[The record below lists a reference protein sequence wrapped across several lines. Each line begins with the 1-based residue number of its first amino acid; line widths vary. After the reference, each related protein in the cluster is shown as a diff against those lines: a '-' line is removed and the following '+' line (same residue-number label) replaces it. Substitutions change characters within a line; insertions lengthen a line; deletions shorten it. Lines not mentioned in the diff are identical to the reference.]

1 MWSLKAIIKVSPLLM
16 SLFVPSAQAENWAAI
31 GVSAASNQ
39 TLYVDKDN
47 IERGEGFARFW
58 LKIGIEKK
66 LLSLNTYI
74 DSIEQVVLNCEE
86 RTFAVTKSLGV
97 RSNGE
102 RVSLKEVDPA
112 SWSFAKVV
120 DTSPISNHW
129 SQFCSEK
136 VASVKPSQSTVAPL
150 NTPPA
155 APNSQDFSTGSG
167 FFVTP
172 DGYFVTN
179 YHVIAGAET
188 IALVDVN
195 SKWHMATVVRVDKAN
210 DIAVLKAEGKF
221 KAIPV
226 ASSRVA
232 KRGQSVITVGYPH
245 TNIQGL
251 EPKVTGG
258 IINSLTGINNDARTF
273 QISVPLQ
280 SGNSGGP
287 LVTLDGNVI
296 GVVAMKLSALAV
308 LEETGDLPQNVNYA
322 VKSNYLIEVLIAIP
336 GMERKLLPISIRPFK
351 DVAELTAV
359 VEEATALVV
368 STGGAKE

>member
-1 MWSLKAIIKVSPLLM
+1 MWGLKAIIKASPLLM

-31 GVSAASNQ
+31 GVWAANNQ
-39 TLYVDKDN
+39 TVYVDKDS
-47 IERGEGFARFW
+47 IERTGGFASFW
-58 LKIGIEKK
+58 IKVGIEK
-66 LLSLNTYI
+66 NNAYT
-74 DSIEQVVLNCEE
+74 DSIDQFVLNCKE
-86 RTFAVTKSLGV
+86 RTYAVTKSLGV

-112 SWSFAKVV
+112 SWSFKKVV
-120 DTSPISNHW
+120 DTTVISNHW

-136 VASVKPSQSTVAPL
+136 VASVQPSPSTVAPL
-150 NTPPA
+150 KTPPT
-155 APNSQDFSTGSG
+155 APNSPEYSTGSG

-195 SKWHMATVVRVDKAN
+195 SKWHTATVVRVDKAN
-210 DIAVLKAEGKF
+210 DIAVLKADGKF

-226 ASSRVA
+226 VTSRTA
-232 KRGQSVITVGYPH
+232 KRGQPVITVGYPH
-245 TNIQGL
+245 ADIQGL

-258 IINSLTGINNDARTF
+258 IINSLTGLNNDARMF

-287 LVTLDGNVI
+287 LVTMDGNVI
-296 GVVAMKLSALAV
+296 GVVAMKLSAMVV
-308 LEETGDLPQNVNYA
+308 LKETGDLPQNVNYA
-322 VKSNYLIEVLIAIP
+322 IKSNYLTEVLIGIP
-336 GMERKLLPISIRPFK
+336 GVERKLLPPSIRPYR
-351 DVAELTAV
+351 DVTELTAV
-359 VEEATALVV
+359 VEAATALVI
-368 STGGAKE
+368 STDQPWSAAR